1 MNKSILGIDLG
12 TSSVKV
18 LQRYSNG
25 TTIKAKAKYDD
36 ISPQSWWNAICK
48 ALAKIRLQDVSA
60 IGLTSQV
67 GTYIVNGQ
75 DVISWNAGTGAEELS
90 LVKSRYS
97 QDIFLREISM
107 PHPEIVSYPIPRLTY
122 IKNHF
127 SSIERVCMPKDFI
140 CEMLTGNFVT
150 DPYSWRGLANLEK
163 KDYSD
168 FFLNE
173 IGIDRSKLPRMVDV
187 HNIAGYTKRIQLGGR
202 YLKSGIPVYVGLNDY
217 YAGLLGMGII
227 QPGDMF
233 DISGTSEHVGIIEES
248 MRIDT
253 KMVSG
258 PYLKHQVHYGV
269 TASSGASLNTGLS
282 LAAFD
287 KIEIEEM
294 RTKNPPIFLPYLNG
308 ERAPIWDM
316 DARGVFF
323 GINKGCKKE
332 ELAYSVMEGVVFS
345 LYHIYESMGMPKADK
360 IKVAGGAAVYRSL
373 NRLKAEMFGLPVA
386 VLEENDTSAVGAIL
400 AAAVGS
406 GWYDSFEA
414 AVKDVSVIKEVI
426 EPTGEYKQWLEQR
439 YAIYKNLYPTLKME
453 FKKLKEIDS

>member
-168 FFLNE
+168 FFLN
-173 IGIDRSKLPRMVDV
+173 
-187 HNIAGYTKRIQLGGR
+187 
-202 YLKSGIPVYVGLNDY
+202 
-217 YAGLLGMGII
+217 
-227 QPGDMF
+227 
-233 DISGTSEHVGIIEES
+233 
-248 MRIDT
+248 
-253 KMVSG
+253 
-258 PYLKHQVHYGV
+258 
-269 TASSGASLNTGLS
+269 
-282 LAAFD
+282 
-287 KIEIEEM
+287 
-294 RTKNPPIFLPYLNG
+294 
-308 ERAPIWDM
+308 
-316 DARGVFF
+316 
-323 GINKGCKKE
+323 
-332 ELAYSVMEGVVFS
+332 
-345 LYHIYESMGMPKADK
+345 
-360 IKVAGGAAVYRSL
+360 
-373 NRLKAEMFGLPVA
+373 
-386 VLEENDTSAVGAIL
+386 
-400 AAAVGS
+400 
-406 GWYDSFEA
+406 
-414 AVKDVSVIKEVI
+414 
-426 EPTGEYKQWLEQR
+426 
-439 YAIYKNLYPTLKME
+439 
-453 FKKLKEIDS
+453 